1 MANSYQQITIMGNL
15 GRDPEMRFT
24 PGGQAV
30 TTFGVACSRSWPKPG
45 ADGQWEEE
53 TEWFNVVVWGRDA
66 ESTAE
71 RLRKGSKV
79 MIVGRMKTREYEKDG
94 IKRRVTDLVAE
105 RVVFTEKAN
114 GGPAGARQTDEYID
128 AQAATGARGTQAGA
142 PAPTSTPEYQGDDFD
157 SLPF

>member
-1 MANSYQQITIMGNL
+1 MAHSFQQVTILGNL
-15 GRDPEMRFT
+15 GRDPEMRYT

-30 TTFGVACSRSWPKPG
+30 TSFSVACSRSWPKPG
-45 ADGQWEEE
+45 AEGQWEEE

-66 ESTAE
+66 EATAE

-94 IKRRVTDLVAE
+94 IKRRATDLVAE
-105 RVVFTEKAN
+105 RVVFTEKSG

-128 AQAATGARGTQAGA
+128 AQAATGQRGTRADAAGPVGA
-142 PAPTSTPEYQGDDFD
+142 PDYQGGDFD
-157 SLPF
+157 DLPF

>member
-1 MANSYQQITIMGNL
+1 MAHSFQQVTILGNL
-15 GRDPEMRFT
+15 GRDPEMRYT

-30 TTFGVACSRSWPKPG
+30 TTFGVACSRSWKAEG
-45 ADGQWEEE
+45 ATEWTEE

-105 RVVFTEKAN
+105 RVVFTEKAG

-142 PAPTSTPEYQGDDFD
+142 PPEPPTPEFQGDDFD